1 MFKKKSILCVLLAI
15 IFTVATSCTNQSNQD
30 NVVKTKEEWITE
42 FSKDICK
49 TCFPYQLG
57 DEKDYYYIYELLIQ
71 EDGLVQGNAIIGD
84 LKYNYVFKQI
94 VISGDFYFYLFSV
107 YLLVEE
113 NPKKDKHY
121 NPEKSKRSQLYIE
134 GQQVS
139 MGTFQSIY
147 FITKDWG
154 DLNNILQE
162 KSI

>member
-30 NVVKTKEEWITE
+30 NVVKTKKEWITE

-94 VISGDFYFYLFSV
+94 VISGDFYFYLFLHILLFQIFF
-107 YLLVEE
+107 YLL
-113 NPKKDKHY
+113 NLLLRFLLDHY
-121 NPEKSKRSQLYIE
+121 FYNYPIYLILLLY
-134 GQQVS
+134 
-139 MGTFQSIY
+139 
-147 FITKDWG
+147 
-154 DLNNILQE
+154 LQE
-162 KSI
+162 ILLLW